1 MHFQPTRFEDI
12 LKDLKLDSKDRQILE
27 LCHKHSKHE
36 LELELLKKGNELEL
50 LKKGNE
56 LELLKKGNEL
66 ELLKK
71 DHEHQLDKL
80 KTELSAANWENL
92 KHLKLVQGMLEP
104 DDREVVDVTEV
115 RARME
120 RHNDHY
126 QAEQKQ
132 RFDSKRKPVHLYSE
146 GDLVLIKITS
156 TPATGVSHKL
166 LPKWRGPFRITKVL
180 GNDRYE
186 VADIP
191 GSCRSRLRYSGVAGV
206 DNMRPWIYCE

>member
-1 MHFQPTRFEDI
+1 MPTRFEDI

-80 KTELSAANWENL
+80 KTEL
-92 KHLKLVQGMLEP
+92 
-104 DDREVVDVTEV
+104 
-115 RARME
+115 
-120 RHNDHY
+120 
-126 QAEQKQ
+126 
-132 RFDSKRKPVHLYSE
+132 
-146 GDLVLIKITS
+146 
-156 TPATGVSHKL
+156 
-166 LPKWRGPFRITKVL
+166 
-180 GNDRYE
+180 
-186 VADIP
+186 
-191 GSCRSRLRYSGVAGV
+191 
-206 DNMRPWIYCE
+206 